1 MTPTQ
6 QPQAEAPPVRDSV
19 SASTPSPSRPRR
31 RSRILA
37 ALAGLAVVPLL
48 LAACASG
55 SSADTDGAAAGEPK
69 AGGTLKV
76 GSPTPNAAPDPVTM
90 YDPGSINVVQQVA
103 EYLIWS
109 ENDGTLSPMLAESWE
124 PSEDASSWT
133 VTLRDG
139 VTFNDGTPLTAA
151 DVVASIDRLIAPDSV
166 SSAASSFAGILTTGK
181 TAATDDATV
190 TFTLDRPFAD
200 FPYLLSSA
208 NYNTLILPA
217 SFDGDFIG
225 SPVGTG
231 PFTLTSYDASTGA
244 VFAKNPDYW
253 GADEVYL
260 DGVDMSFFTDYSAL
274 SSALLSRSI
283 DVAAIVSYAANQP
296 LYGND
301 QVVLEGTTSAGG
313 QFLAMR
319 TDTAPWDDKRVR
331 QALAL
336 TIDRAALL
344 EATQGGQ
351 GGIADDHIFA
361 DIYGQD
367 VDVPQREQD
376 IDAAKELLADAG
388 HADGITATLSAPQS
402 SAAIA
407 QLVQQMAAEAGIDL
421 ELDLQDN
428 ASYYDAPW
436 LEVPLGL
443 TGWASRPTA
452 SQFLSL
458 AFTSDAIWNTAHWS
472 NPEFDA
478 LVAEYE
484 ATVDEA
490 ERADLAQQIA
500 TIMHDE
506 VPQIIATWPEVAIA
520 MLPDVKGVP
529 VNSSSYAELSH
540 GWLDR

>member
-1 MTPTQ
+1 M
-6 QPQAEAPPVRDSV
+6 RI
-19 SASTPSPSRPRR
+19 RR
-31 RSRILA
+31 RSRLLA
-37 ALAGLAVVPLL
+37 ALAGLAAVPLL
-48 LAACASG
+48 LSACAAG
-55 SSADTDGAAAGEPK
+55 STAATGSGEPK

-76 GSPTPNAAPDPVTM
+76 GSPTPNAAPEPVTM

-109 ENDGTLSPMLAESWE
+109 ENDGTLSPLLAESWE
-124 PSEDASSWT
+124 PSADASTWT
-133 VTLRDG
+133 VTLREG
-139 VTFNDGTPLTAA
+139 VTFNDGTPLTGA
-151 DVVASIDRLIAPDSV
+151 DVVASIDRLIEPDSV
-166 SSAASSFAGILTTGK
+166 SSAASSFAGILSFGSTS
-181 TAATDDATV
+181 ATDDTTV
-190 TFTLDRPFAD
+190 QFVLDRPFAD

-217 SFDGDFIG
+217 DYDGDFIG

-260 DGVDMSFFTDYSAL
+260 DGVDLSFYTDYGGL

-283 DVAAIVSYAANQP
+283 DVAAIVSFAANQP
-296 LYGND
+296 LYGSD
-301 QVVLEGTTSAGG
+301 QVVLESTTAAGG

-319 TDTAPWDDKRVR
+319 TDTAPWDDVRVR

-336 TIDRAALL
+336 TIDRGALL
-344 EATQGGQ
+344 EAAQGGQ
-351 GGIADDHIFA
+351 GGIANDHIFA
-361 DIYGQD
+361 EIYGQD

-376 IDAAKELLADAG
+376 IDAAIELLAEAG
-388 HADGITATLSAPQS
+388 HPDGLTATLSAPQS

-407 QLVQQMAAEAGIDL
+407 QLVQQMAAEAGIEL

-478 LVAEYE
+478 LVTEFE

-490 ERADLAQQIA
+490 QRAELAQQIA

-506 VPQIIATWPEVAIA
+506 VPQIIANWPEAAIA
-520 MLPDVKGVP
+520 TLPDVKGIP
-529 VNSSSYAELSH
+529 VNSSSYAQLSH

>member
-1 MTPTQ
+1 MNSTK
-6 QPQAEAPPVRDSV
+6 QPQAEAPPVRI
-19 SASTPSPSRPRR
+19 RR
-31 RSRILA
+31 KSRILA
-37 ALAGLAVVPLL
+37 ALAALAVVPVL
-48 LAACASG
+48 LAACAG
-55 SSADTDGAAAGEPK
+55 GPAGPAAGDGEPK
-69 AGGTLKV
+69 AGGTMKV
-76 GSPTPNAAPDPVTM
+76 GSPTPNATPEPVTM

-109 ENDGTLSPMLAESWE
+109 ENDGTLTPMLAESWDS
-124 PSEDASSWT
+124 SEDAATWT
-133 VTLRDG
+133 VSLRDG
-139 VTFNDGTPLTAA
+139 VTFNDGSPLTAD
-151 DVVASIDRLIAPDSV
+151 DVVASIDRLIEPDSV
-166 SSAASSFAGILTTGK
+166 SSAASSFAGILTFGNSV
-181 TAATDDATV
+181 ATDDATV
-190 TFTLDRPFAD
+190 TFTLDRSFAD

-217 SFDGDFIG
+217 DYDGDFIG

-231 PFTLTSYDASTGA
+231 PFTLTSYDANTGA
-244 VFAKNPDYW
+244 VFARNPDYW

-260 DGVDMSFFTDYSAL
+260 DGVDMTFFTEYSAL

-301 QVVLEGTTSAGG
+301 QVVLEGTNSAGG

-319 TDTAPWDDKRVR
+319 TDTAPWDDVRVR

-336 TIDRAALL
+336 SIDREALMQ
-344 EATQGGQ
+344 ATQGGQ
-351 GGIADDHIFA
+351 GAIANDHIFA
-361 DIYGQD
+361 EIYGQD

-376 IDAAKELLADAG
+376 IEEAESLLADAG
-388 HADGITATLSAPQS
+388 HPDGLTATLSAPQS
-402 SAAIA
+402 SAALA
-407 QLVQQMAAEAGIDL
+407 QLIQQMAAEAGFTL

-478 LVAEYE
+478 LVGEFE

-490 ERADLAQQIA
+490 QRADLAQQIA
-500 TIMHDE
+500 TLMHDE
-506 VPQIIATWPEVAIA
+506 VPQIIATWPETAIA
-520 MLPDVKGVP
+520 MLPDVQGVP